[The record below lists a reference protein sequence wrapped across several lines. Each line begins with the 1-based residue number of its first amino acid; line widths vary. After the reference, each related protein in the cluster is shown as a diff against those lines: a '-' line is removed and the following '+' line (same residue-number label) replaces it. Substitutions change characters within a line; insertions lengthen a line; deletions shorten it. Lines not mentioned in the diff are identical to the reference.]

1 MNTVPPPR
9 LRQIVAVTQALSG
22 RWSGHVQVPGHMH
35 GEKENS
41 DGKSLKSSA
50 LQAVLVKSEAPEA

>member
-1 MNTVPPPR
+1 M
-9 LRQIVAVTQALSG
+9 
-22 RWSGHVQVPGHMH
+22 PGHMH